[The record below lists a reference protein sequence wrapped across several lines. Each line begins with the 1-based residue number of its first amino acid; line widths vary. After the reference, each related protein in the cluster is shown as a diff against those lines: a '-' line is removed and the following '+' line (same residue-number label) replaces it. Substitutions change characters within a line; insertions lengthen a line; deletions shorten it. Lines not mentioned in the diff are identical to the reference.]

1 MSNSAG
7 KPVGEVGL
15 FDGLGPEER
24 NGLVADRVF
33 GKAELRGRPFST
45 DILTAMLVV
54 ERVSDEGFSFKCNV
68 GPDGRA
74 QVSFLAKDGSGV
86 ANVQGSSLP
95 VAICNAALEIRRRN
109 PLPGAQS

>member
-1 MSNSAG
+1 MSDSAG
-7 KPVGEVGL
+7 NPAGDSGS
-15 FDGLGPEER
+15 FDTLGPEER
-24 NGLVADRVF
+24 NVLVADRVF

-54 ERVSDEGFSFKCNV
+54 ERVSDEGFRFKCNV

-74 QVSFLAKDGSGV
+74 RVSFLDANGSGV
-86 ANVQGSSLP
+86 ADVQGNSMP
-95 VAICNAALEIRRRN
+95 AAICNAALELRRRH

>member
-1 MSNSAG
+1 MRGHSGSPAG
-7 KPVGEVGL
+7 DAGP
-15 FDGLGPEER
+15 FDNLGPEER
-24 NGLVADRVF
+24 NALVADRVF

-54 ERVSDEGFSFKCNV
+54 ERVSDEGFHFKCNV